1 MRGVYM
7 DTLYSKRQHKIY
19 KIAET
24 DLSYQVC
31 SKTFEECREAFTQF
45 ADSQPQEIRGI
56 LYGYADSGRMAQQR
70 LLNLACEN
78 MRFPEED

>member
-1 MRGVYM
+1 MCKQA
-7 DTLYSKRQHKIY
+7 SQRQHKIY

-24 DLSYQVC
+24 DLSYQVW
-31 SKTFEECREAFTQF
+31 SKTFEECRDAFTQF